1 MNSLESGSNVQ
12 SGLEMIME
20 KSPDTIVLVD
30 RNLTLVK
37 VISAK
42 DDYYHYLANNCI
54 GKQPQAL
61 FPDGKNYDQYEI
73 YRAAVKRVFEEQVKV
88 DFSFEVSFEG
98 KNYYYLSQASLFNEE
113 LVIVYTCDVSSLKT
127 EKKSTRT
134 DQYDI
139 RSVTVGGF
147 RERWG

>member
-42 DDYYHYLANNCI
+42 DDYYHYLA
-54 GKQPQAL
+54 
-61 FPDGKNYDQYEI
+61 KNAGI
-73 YRAAVKRVFEEQVKV
+73 T
-88 DFSFEVSFEG
+88 S
-98 KNYYYLSQASLFNEE
+98 KNGRNDA
-113 LVIVYTCDVSSLKT
+113 K
-127 EKKSTRT
+127 
-134 DQYDI
+134 
-139 RSVTVGGF
+139 
-147 RERWG
+147 

>member
-54 GKQPQAL
+54 GKQLSSVVPGRGRTTINMRSIEL
-61 FPDGKNYDQYEI
+61 RLN
-73 YRAAVKRVFEEQVKV
+73 VF
-88 DFSFEVSFEG
+88 S
-98 KNYYYLSQASLFNEE
+98 
-113 LVIVYTCDVSSLKT
+113 
-127 EKKSTRT
+127 
-134 DQYDI
+134 
-139 RSVTVGGF
+139 RSK
-147 RERWG
+147 

>member
-61 FPDGKNYDQYEI
+61 FPDGKNFHRSGQYP
-73 YRAAVKRVFEEQVKV
+73 
-88 DFSFEVSFEG
+88 
-98 KNYYYLSQASLFNEE
+98 
-113 LVIVYTCDVSSLKT
+113 
-127 EKKSTRT
+127 
-134 DQYDI
+134 
-139 RSVTVGGF
+139 
-147 RERWG
+147 

>member
-1 MNSLESGSNVQ
+1 MNSLESGSNVL

-54 GKQPQAL
+54 GKATSSVVP
-61 FPDGKNYDQYEI
+61 G
-73 YRAAVKRVFEEQVKV
+73 R
-88 DFSFEVSFEG
+88 
-98 KNYYYLSQASLFNEE
+98 EE
-113 LVIVYTCDVSSLKT
+113 L
-127 EKKSTRT
+127 
-134 DQYDI
+134 
-139 RSVTVGGF
+139 RSI
-147 RERWG
+147 

>member
-54 GKQPQAL
+54 GKGS
-61 FPDGKNYDQYEI
+61 PDKPG
-73 YRAAVKRVFEEQVKV
+73 
-88 DFSFEVSFEG
+88 G
-98 KNYYYLSQASLFNEE
+98 LSIQLCKS
-113 LVIVYTCDVSSLKT
+113 
-127 EKKSTRT
+127 EKKEF
-134 DQYDI
+134 YI
-139 RSVTVGGF
+139 RYSS
-147 RERWG
+147 

>member
-1 MNSLESGSNVQ
+1 MINRKINTFIPELYPKNERINMNSLESGSNVQ

-73 YRAAVKRVFEEQVKV
+73 YRAVSYTHLDVYKRQ
-88 DFSFEVSFEG
+88 
-98 KNYYYLSQASLFNEE
+98 YLGL
-113 LVIVYTCDVSSLKT
+113 
-127 EKKSTRT
+127 
-134 DQYDI
+134 
-139 RSVTVGGF
+139 VGGS
-147 RERWG
+147 RLRLYGG

>member
-98 KNYYYLSQASLFNEE
+98 KNYYYLSQARGACDRL
-113 LVIVYTCDVSSLKT
+113 YTQCIFS
-127 EKKSTRT
+127 ENRKKSTRT

-139 RSVTVGGF
+139 RSVTVGCF

>member
-42 DDYYHYLANNCI
+42 DDYYHYLANELLPILAIKDYYAN
-54 GKQPQAL
+54 GVSQTS
-61 FPDGKNYDQYEI
+61 F
-73 YRAAVKRVFEEQVKV
+73 YRIRNKAVINLV
-88 DFSFEVSFEG
+88 D
-98 KNYYYLSQASLFNEE
+98 NL
-113 LVIVYTCDVSSLKT
+113 LK
-127 EKKSTRT
+127 
-134 DQYDI
+134 I
-139 RSVTVGGF
+139 H
-147 RERWG
+147 

>member
-42 DDYYHYLANNCI
+42 DDYYHYLANNWAHPI
-54 GKQPQAL
+54 NQGE
-61 FPDGKNYDQYEI
+61 N
-73 YRAAVKRVFEEQVKV
+73 
-88 DFSFEVSFEG
+88 
-98 KNYYYLSQASLFNEE
+98 SLI
-113 LVIVYTCDVSSLKT
+113 L
-127 EKKSTRT
+127 
-134 DQYDI
+134 
-139 RSVTVGGF
+139 
-147 RERWG
+147 

>member
-98 KNYYYLSQASLFNEE
+98 KNYYYRLYVRCIFSENR
-113 LVIVYTCDVSSLKT
+113 
-127 EKKSTRT
+127 KKSTRT

-139 RSVTVGGF
+139 RSVTVGCF

>member
-42 DDYYHYLANNCI
+42 DDYYHYLANNTSV
-54 GKQPQAL
+54 PL
-61 FPDGKNYDQYEI
+61 
-73 YRAAVKRVFEEQVKV
+73 KR
-88 DFSFEVSFEG
+88 DDLNIS
-98 KNYYYLSQASLFNEE
+98 Y
-113 LVIVYTCDVSSLKT
+113 
-127 EKKSTRT
+127 
-134 DQYDI
+134 
-139 RSVTVGGF
+139 
-147 RERWG
+147 

>member
-88 DFSFEVSFEG
+88 DFLLRSLLKERTIIIYR
-98 KNYYYLSQASLFNEE
+98 KQAFLMRSL
-113 LVIVYTCDVSSLKT
+113 
-127 EKKSTRT
+127 
-134 DQYDI
+134 
-139 RSVTVGGF
+139 
-147 RERWG
+147 

>member
-1 MNSLESGSNVQ
+1 MINRKINTFIPELYPKNERINMNSLESGSNVQ

-42 DDYYHYLANNCI
+42 DDYYHYFANNCI

-61 FPDGKNYDQYEI
+61 FPY
-73 YRAAVKRVFEEQVKV
+73 
-88 DFSFEVSFEG
+88 DFSF
-98 KNYYYLSQASLFNEE
+98 
-113 LVIVYTCDVSSLKT
+113 
-127 EKKSTRT
+127 
-134 DQYDI
+134 
-139 RSVTVGGF
+139 
-147 RERWG
+147 